1 MIPPSQHGSGAMCS
15 VAESGEAVGREQ
27 LTETKT
33 VPTLGRPPAD
43 LPRFGREDT
52 SMDLQPTETNCM
64 LADTSVAAIAAWA
77 WAQHSTESAKHL
89 GRTSS
94 FDSLDSMDP
103 IGFRR
108 IADGSAKCD
117 SRSRSHHCPDEENV
131 RSQESKPALEARMS
145 GRASMARSPAG
156 WQSVEVVEPE
166 ALPPSRTTQQNI
178 PPHSQ
183 RGRGIDRMIG
193 GRDHTPPPGASLRG
207 PSFESHKSPRFDS
220 VVRVPE
226 EVPASQ
232 HPSLSLSRA
241 PRERNPRGAEEHV
254 MRAPHG
260 HLRPGPGER
269 RGDRDANAGADVD
282 RFIDQELYARV
293 VSSLRSQGARTE
305 ARDAPGRGGDRGAL
319 DRVVRGLSWL
329 HSGDPEPRFTAEEV
343 EATIERE
350 HRRLWLQRSR

>member
-15 VAESGEAVGREQ
+15 VAERGEAVGREQ
-27 LTETKT
+27 LTEMKT

-43 LPRFGREDT
+43 LPRFGGADT
-52 SMDLQPTETNCM
+52 SMDLQPTGTNCM

-89 GRTSS
+89 GRTRS

-117 SRSRSHHCPDEENV
+117 IRSRSHHCPDEENV

-145 GRASMARSPAG
+145 GRASVARSPVG
-156 WQSVEVVEPE
+156 LQSVEVVEPE
-166 ALPPSRTTQQNI
+166 ALPPWRTTQQDI
-178 PPHSQ
+178 PPHSP
-183 RGRGIDRMIG
+183 RGRGVDRMIG
-193 GRDHTPPPGASLRG
+193 GRDHTPPLGASLRG
-207 PSFESHKSPRFDS
+207 PSFESHESPRFDS
-220 VVRVPE
+220 VVMVPE
-226 EVPASQ
+226 EVPASR

-241 PRERNPRGAEEHV
+241 PRERIPRGAEEHV
-254 MRAPHG
+254 VRAPHG

-269 RGDRDANAGADVD
+269 RGDRDNAGADVD